1 MSGERRWA
9 GGGDMSCREFVEFL
23 MSYLDDDLE
32 ANPLRVFEEHMQMC
46 PPCVTF
52 LETYRDTIRLG
63 KFVCREQEAAGPEA
77 LVQAILAAR
86 RA

>member
-1 MSGERRWA
+1 
-9 GGGDMSCREFVEFL
+9 MSCREFVEFL
-23 MSYLDDDLE
+23 MSYLDEDLE
-32 ANPLRVFEEHMQMC
+32 AEPRRVFEEHLQMC

-52 LETYRDTIRLG
+52 LDTYRDTIRLG
-63 KFVCREQEAAGPEA
+63 KFVCQEQEDEVPEA